1 VARHPWVAQADA
13 GVRFGVLAT
22 GARGLTSPEGGE
34 HGWLMH
40 DDPLQEIVATA
51 RVAEEVGLDAVFVPE
66 TPRLF
71 PDPLVTLAALAMT
84 TTRVRLGSLVIVAPF
99 RHPALLARMVAD
111 VDRLSG
117 GRVVLGLGIGE
128 TERQFRTIDARWGSV
143 SARRA
148 ALGEAI
154 EIMTRLWSSEP
165 LTYEGRYYRVED
177 MRIAPGPRQSPRPP
191 VLIAGS
197 GDGTLEQVVRMG
209 DACNLFGGPGQVD
222 ERLSRL
228 DELCDAVGRPR
239 NEVLRSYYDFPVLA
253 SSGAEAEAKLRRVM
267 SEDVIAARG
276 ARGLLVVGRP
286 DQAVAHYRSLI
297 HAGVQ
302 YFTVNL
308 ADTADH
314 ETLRL
319 LATEVVPRLM
329 A

>member
-1 VARHPWVAQADA
+1 VARADA

-22 GARGLTSPEGGE
+22 GARGLTSPGGEE

-40 DDPLQEIVATA
+40 DEPLREILATA

-84 TTRVRLGSLVIVAPF
+84 TTRIGLGSLVIVAPF

-117 GRVVLGLGIGE
+117 GRLVLGLGIGE

-143 SARRA
+143 TNRRA

-154 EIMTRLWSSEP
+154 EIMTKLWGGEP
-165 LTYEGRYYRVED
+165 LTYQGRHYRVED
-177 MRIAPGPRQSPRPP
+177 MRIAPGPGQTPRPP
-191 VLIAGS
+191 LLIAGS
-197 GDGTLEQVVRMG
+197 GDGTLEQVARAG
-209 DACNLFGGPGQVD
+209 DACNLFGGPSQVR
-222 ERLSRL
+222 ERLARL
-228 DELCDAVGRPR
+228 DELCDAAGRPR
-239 NEVLRSYYDFPVLA
+239 DEVLRSYYDFPVLA
-253 SSGAEAEAKLRRVM
+253 TTAAAAEAKLRRVM
-267 SEDVIAARG
+267 TDDVIDARG
-276 ARGLLVVGRP
+276 GRGLLVVGTL
-286 DQAVAHYRSLI
+286 DQAVAHYRALVE
-297 HAGVQ
+297 AGIQ

-319 LATEVVPRLM
+319 LAEVIPRLS

>member
-1 VARHPWVAQADA
+1 VAQADA

-22 GARGLTSPEGGE
+22 GARGLTSPGGGE

-40 DDPLQEIVATA
+40 DDPVREILATA
-51 RVAEEVGLDAVFVPE
+51 RVAEEIGLDTVFVPE

-84 TTRVRLGSLVIVAPF
+84 TARVRLGSLVIVAPF

-111 VDRLSG
+111 VDRFSG
-117 GRVVLGLGIGE
+117 GRLVLGLGIGE

-143 SARRA
+143 ATRRA
-148 ALGEAI
+148 ALDEAI
-154 EIMTRLWSSEP
+154 EIATRLWISEP
-165 LTYEGRYYRVED
+165 LTFEGRYYRVED
-177 MRIAPGPRQSPRPP
+177 MRVAPGPRQTPGPP
-191 VLIAGS
+191 LLIAGS
-197 GDGTLEQVVRMG
+197 GDGTLAQVVRRG
-209 DACNLFGGPGQVD
+209 DACNLFGGPDQVG
-222 ERLSRL
+222 ERLARL
-228 DELCDAVGRPR
+228 DEICDAAGRPR

-253 SSGAEAEAKLRRVM
+253 TSSAEAEAKLRRVM
-267 SEDVIAARG
+267 TEDVIAARG
-276 ARGLLVVGRP
+276 ARGLLVVGTP
-286 DQAVAHYRSLI
+286 DQAVAHYRSLV
-297 HAGVQ
+297 HAGIQ

-319 LATEVVPRLM
+319 LATEVVPRLT